1 MYINAQEDQL
11 EKSFHHQVVKH
22 SIPLFSSSHLYI
34 IRNQS
39 TTTTTTTTTIHTTR
53 FSINRIAN
61 KMYDYQLPSASTNT

>member
-34 IRNQS
+34 ISNQS
-39 TTTTTTTTTIHTTR
+39 TTTTTTIHTTR